1 MQEDYTFLILN
12 LPPARKIKKMSSNQL
27 RNMSKGGKKEGG
39 KKK

>member
-27 RNMSKGGKKEGG
+27 RNMRAREA
-39 KKK
+39 KKKKKNK